1 MIKLAPS
8 ILSANFANLLEDIKK
23 VEEANVD
30 LLHIDVMDGHFVP
43 NLSFGPNIL
52 EGIRSKSKMIFDTHL
67 MIEKPSYFAESFIKA
82 GADIITMHIETG
94 DDIDNVYNICKSNK
108 KGFGLAISPDTP
120 LENLNRYLKIIDIL
134 LVMGIQP
141 GFGGQKFIPKVLERI
156 KKMAA
161 IKKTSNFHYLISVDG
176 GVSEE
181 NAVDIALAG
190 ADILVAGSAIF
201 GKADRGEAVKS
212 LLYGKL
218 IK

>member
-1 MIKLAPS
+1 MIVSPSLLAADS
-8 ILSANFANLLEDIKK
+8 GKYAEEIKE
-23 VEEANVD
+23 VEKAG
-30 LLHIDVMDGHFVP
+30 LKYLHIDVMDGHFVP

-94 DDIDNVYNICKSNK
+94 DDDIDNVYNICKSNK

-201 GKADRGEAVKS
+201 GKADRSEAVRS